1 MGLADAFYS
10 YIFSKIKRAG
20 SVFVG
25 TSLADPS
32 LKVRFCTFSRY
43 FLLKS
48 VCAWKPNSEA
58 HQELSMDVE
67 T

>member
-1 MGLADAFYS
+1 MGLTDAFYS

-25 TSLADPS
+25 MSLVDPS
-32 LKVRFCTFSRY
+32 HKVCFCTFSRY

-48 VCAWKPNSEA
+48 VCAWKPNCEA
-58 HQELSMDVE
+58 HQELSMDVG

>member
-1 MGLADAFYS
+1 MGLTDAFYS

-25 TSLADPS
+25 MSLADPS
-32 LKVRFCTFSRY
+32 HKVCFCIFLRY
-43 FLLKS
+43 CLPKS
-48 VCAWKPNSEA
+48 VCAWKPSNET
-58 HQELSMDVE
+58 HQELSIGVE